1 MTGQKSPTIT
11 MQAPRTAF
19 FIFLSDY
26 SLLHAEE
33 YTKYS
38 MLTAAASVAWRV
50 LDTYGKQVYEEKS
63 TAEKELYKLS
73 KIAKIAKN
81 AK

>member
-1 MTGQKSPTIT
+1 

-33 YTKYS
+33 YAKYS
-38 MLTAAASVAWRV
+38 TMTAAASVAWRI
-50 LDTYGKQVYEEKS
+50 LDTDAKQTYEQKAV
-63 TAEKELYKLS
+63 AEKDLYRLAKRS
-73 KIAKIAKN
+73 KITA
-81 AK
+81 